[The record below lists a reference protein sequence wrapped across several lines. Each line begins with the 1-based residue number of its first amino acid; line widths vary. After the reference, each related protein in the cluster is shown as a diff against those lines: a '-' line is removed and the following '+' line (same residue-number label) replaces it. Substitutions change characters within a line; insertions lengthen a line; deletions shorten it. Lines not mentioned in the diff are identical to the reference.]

1 MLKAIGQAL
10 LVLVVCGAALA
21 LAVATDPATAGGGK
35 DKGTDKGK
43 DTSKDTPKDTKKV
56 DPKPDAA
63 KVKIQKEKAEQ
74 HYKDAFEIDN
84 PPTFESA
91 HFILCG
97 QGRNL
102 SVIAGDL
109 ERAYTKAT
117 KMLKLPEPGPWP
129 GKLTVFLLPDSKSYP
144 KMIRVIER
152 RKADD
157 DEHGSIQT
165 EGQLPHVC
173 VCPSKVPGDL
183 GVDASACIYMC
194 EFLLE
199 ARAKTKLP
207 EWLLEGFGRAT
218 TLHILGSTV
227 LERDRRAASAILN
240 AKNANK
246 SANDVFN
253 NSLKAEENPYLRA
266 SLVDYMVYSGRTD
279 KFIPFLEGFRD
290 DEKGNPGNINSA
302 LANAKL
308 MEADLTKNW
317 HNYAKAFK

>member
-1 MLKAIGQAL
+1 MLKTIGQTL
-10 LVLVVCGAALA
+10 LVLVVAGAALA
-21 LAVATDPATAGGGK
+21 LTIATDPAAAGGGK
-35 DKGTDKGK
+35 DKGTDKGTGK
-43 DTSKDTPKDTKKV
+43 ETPKDTKKP
-56 DPKPDAA
+56 DPKPDPA
-63 KVKIQKEKAEQ
+63 KVKLQKDKAEQ
-74 HYKDAFEIDN
+74 HYKDAYEVDSA
-84 PPTFESA
+84 PTFESA

-109 ERAYTKAT
+109 ERAYTKAC
-117 KMLKLPEPGPWP
+117 KVLELPKEPGPWP
-129 GKLTVFLLPDSKSYP
+129 GKLTVFLLPDAKNYP

-183 GVDASACIYMC
+183 GVDAAACIYMC
-194 EFLLE
+194 EVLLE
-199 ARAKTKLP
+199 ARAKVKLP
-207 EWLLEGFGRAT
+207 EWLSEGFGRAT
-218 TLHILGSTV
+218 TLHILGSTA
-227 LERDRRAASAILN
+227 LGNDRRAAAAILN
-240 AKNANK
+240 NKNGAK

-253 NSLKAEENPYLRA
+253 NNLKAEENPYLRA
-266 SLVDYMVYSGRTD
+266 SLVDYMAYSGRTA

-290 DEKGNPGNINSA
+290 DEKGNPGSINSA

-308 MEADLTKNW
+308 MEQDLTKNW
-317 HNYAKAFK
+317 HNYAKAIK